1 MPPKINNSAASTAP
15 TTETVTAS
23 ATVKVESA
31 PETTTTP
38 VPVKAV
44 EPVALPSITLENTFA
59 LALSALKSA
68 LQQLIALKV
77 PETSAVRLDAENAFE
92 SVRVATEQR
101 RYELPTLAKASEAL
115 TGPVS
120 FLNNHSSA
128 NETLVKTLSANAG
141 VIAKRIVFLTPKAE
155 APK

>member
-1 MPPKINNSAASTAP
+1 MPPRTNSSNVSASAP
-15 TTETVTAS
+15 T
-23 ATVKVESA
+23 
-31 PETTTTP
+31 TTTTP
-38 VPVKAV
+38 
-44 EPVALPSITLENTFA
+44 PSTSEAPSAPPDEKKPAAPAAPPAITLENTFS
-59 LALSALKSA
+59 LALSTLKSA

-77 PETSAVRLDAENAFE
+77 PETAPVRLDAENAFE
-92 SVRVATEQR
+92 AVRVATEQR

-155 APK
+155 APKE